1 MYLCHICSR
10 IIESGMN
17 IKSVQLIMGHAHAE
31 TTLRIYVT
39 VTSDMKDTEIVR
51 FEGYLKK
58 QTAGVTET

>member
-1 MYLCHICSR
+1 
-10 IIESGMN
+10 MN